1 VLVCSVVSDCLQAT
15 RLLSVHGMF
24 ASSHLFLK
32 GFNEVEF
39 PFKKHTDQINE
50 FILGEI

>member
-1 VLVCSVVSDCLQAT
+1 MLVRSVVSNCLQPT
-15 RLLSVHGMF
+15 RLLSAHGTF

-32 GFNEVEF
+32 GFNEMEF